1 MDQIAAK
8 VYFYLA
14 LSFERLGRL
23 QELQPY
29 VKLCVRLHRDKQL
42 TSQPTPRRP
51 SDRVF
56 EKR

>member
-29 VKLCVRLHRDKQL
+29 VTHPPVSRNIDTWL
-42 TSQPTPRRP
+42 TLQSPSRCP
-51 SDRVF
+51 SDCVS
-56 EKR
+56 EK